1 MPANSERPDM
11 KRLKTS
17 FLTLSI
23 LTFLGFS
30 SCDSGGDSPSDDDNN
45 NLDQTAFLGNIGENL
60 ILGGYED
67 FSSDAEDL
75 DNAANSF
82 VNTPNLDNLEI
93 LRDAW
98 LEASLSWQRVA
109 FYNFGPA
116 ENSAIL
122 TINFYPT
129 NTSLIEDNIIN
140 GPGSYNLQTAGA
152 TFAKGFPALDYL
164 LFGAADTDEG
174 IVEKF
179 STSDNAKTYLTD
191 LTANIYALADGV
203 YNNWSPEGSNYL
215 ETFKHNKGTSSGSSL
230 SLMVNAWSQYME
242 IHVRNAKIGT
252 PNGNSVASS
261 QRLGPFPEKAEAYY
275 SGESLALLKEAHN
288 ALQEF
293 YLGISHNGTDGV
305 GIHNLLEELNAQDG
319 TLATDYKAMFEGVT
333 TDLNAINGTLLETI
347 ENNGEDITE
356 IFNDYRA
363 IIALLKVDVVSALS
377 ISITYA
383 DNDGD

>member
-1 MPANSERPDM
+1 M
-11 KRLKTS
+11 KQLKKS
-17 FLTLSI
+17 LLLLSI
-23 LTFLGFS
+23 ITFFGIS
-30 SCDSGGDSPSDDDNN
+30 ACDNGGDGPSDNDN
-45 NLDQTAFLGNIGENL
+45 NLDQTAFLENIGENL
-60 ILGGYED
+60 ILKGYEN
-67 FSSDAEDL
+67 FSSTAEDL

-82 VNTPNLDNLEI
+82 VSTPSVSNLENI
-93 LRDAW
+93 RDAW
-98 LEASLSWQRVA
+98 MNAYLSWQRVA

-116 ENSAIL
+116 ESNAIL

-129 NTSLIEDNIIN
+129 NISLIEDNITG
-140 GPGSYNLQTAGA
+140 GPDSYNLQTAGA

-164 LFGAADTDEG
+164 LFGSADTDEG

-191 LTANIYALADGV
+191 LTANIYSLAESV
-203 YNNWSPEGSNYL
+203 YNNWSPDGSNYL
-215 ETFKHNKGTSSGSSL
+215 ETFKNNKGTSSGSSL

-275 SGESLALLKEAHN
+275 SGKSLALLKEAHN

-293 YLGISHNGTDGV
+293 YLGIGQNGTDGV
-305 GIHNLLEELNAQDG
+305 GIHDLLVGLNAQDG
-319 TLATDYKAMFEGVT
+319 SLATDYKALFDGVT
-333 TDLNAINGTLLETI
+333 TDLNAINGTLVETI
-347 ENNGEDITE
+347 ENNEEDITE